1 MTYLSTNR
9 FHTTSS
15 KTTLEALTRFIL
27 SKQDLV
33 DVSSTFALLFAL
45 LKCLINV

>member
-1 MTYLSTNR
+1 MTCLSTDR

-27 SKQDLV
+27 SEQDLV
-33 DVSSTFALLFAL
+33 DVSSTFALLFFSL
-45 LKCLINV
+45 DPTEL